1 MNSGAPGIGGV
12 LVSGFESSSSDLRV
26 QIRFRTNRL
35 LLLILFLTQ
44 LVAISPARSS
54 TWSTLGTGLNGTV
67 DVIEFG
73 SGSDVYVAGGFTEA
87 SMPKL

>member
-1 MNSGAPGIGGV
+1 MG
-12 LVSGFESSSSDLRV
+12 GFESSSSDLRV

-35 LLLILFLTQ
+35 LLLILFFTQ

-73 SGSDVYVAGGFTEA
+73 SGSDVYGEKSFEA
-87 SMPKL
+87 VWSPLCRWVLQ